1 MKMRIKRESPCLVLR
16 FRPVSIIPTHKDY
29 NSNKRQSTSSNEDE
43 ASGSRVPPLM
53 RSCSSPA
60 IYDIETH
67 PASPVFPHLL
77 LGNGKDADNPEGVGA
92 NWVLNVTCQAP
103 STSPQPGMKYKQI
116 PASDTPHQNIKQY
129 FQEAYDFIEEA
140 RTKGSTVLLHCHA
153 GISRSATI
161 AIAYAM
167 RYKSLSLIEAYK
179 LVKGARP
186 IISPNLNFMG
196 QLLELEQSL
205 RAAGILEPLSP
216 TTNPT
221 SSQSAPTSDNE
232 MESDAEET
240 LQCPRLSFLSFDSDS
255 SSSTASSA
263 CSSGHPETV
272 ESVPSS
278 TACSSVSS
286 SCSSSP
292 VSTTVPSIFS
302 STNNNSIVSG
312 GDQCPC
318 PPMLSLANN

>member
-29 NSNKRQSTSSNEDE
+29 NSNKRQSTSSNEEE

-92 NWVLNVTCQAP
+92 NWVLNVTCQP
-103 STSPQPGMKYKQI
+103 PNTSPQPGMKYKQI

-140 RTKGSTVLLHCHA
+140 RSKGSTVLLHCHA

-205 RAAGILEPLSP
+205 RAAGVLEPLSP
-216 TTNPT
+216 TTNAT
-221 SSQSAPTSDNE
+221 TSQSAPTSDNE
-232 MESDAEET
+232 MESDEDET
-240 LQCPRLSFLSFDSDS
+240 LQCPRLSFLTFDSDS
-255 SSSTASSA
+255 CSSS
-263 CSSGHPETV
+263 SGLPEAA

-278 TACSSVSS
+278 TTASSVSS

-302 STNNNSIVSG
+302 PNNNTVVG
-312 GDQCPC
+312 PDQQCPQ
-318 PPMLSLANN
+318 LVSLANN

>member
-1 MKMRIKRESPCLVLR
+1 MRIKRESPCLVLR

-29 NSNKRQSTSSNEDE
+29 NSNQRQSMSEEE
-43 ASGSRVPPLM
+43 ASSSRVPPLM
-53 RSCSSPA
+53 RSTSSPA

-140 RTKGSTVLLHCHA
+140 RSKGSTVLLHCHA

-205 RAAGILEPLSP
+205 RATGVLEPLSP
-216 TTNPT
+216 TTNPK
-221 SSQSAPTSDNE
+221 SSQSAPASDNE
-232 MESDAEET
+232 MEESDAEET
-240 LQCPRLSFLSFDSDS
+240 HQCPRLSFLTFDTDS
-255 SSSTASSA
+255 SSSTNSSS
-263 CSSGHPETV
+263 SSGLAETV

-278 TACSSVSS
+278 TTASSASS

-292 VSTTVPSIFS
+292 ISTTVPSIFS
-302 STNNNSIVSG
+302 SSSNNNLVVGAVSE
-312 GDQCPC
+312 QRSCPV
-318 PPMLSLANN
+318 PMLSLVNN